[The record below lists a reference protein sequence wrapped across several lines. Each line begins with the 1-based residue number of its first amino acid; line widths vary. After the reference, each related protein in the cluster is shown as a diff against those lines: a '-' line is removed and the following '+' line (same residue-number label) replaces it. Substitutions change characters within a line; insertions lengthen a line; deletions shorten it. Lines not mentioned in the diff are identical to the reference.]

1 MKKSLII
8 LLSMLACAA
17 SFGQGTVQFGNRNGE
32 TITHI
37 WWSPSYYP
45 SPTGPGINDTPPGT
59 TDYAAAGYS
68 LIGASGLN
76 GTFGAATTL
85 AQLLAANGANQPE
98 NSLLPVGETTSFR
111 TGQAAGNLVTITTT
125 LSGIPKDSPV
135 ATFEVVVW
143 DNSSGLYLTWNQAS
157 VAWLQGLILAGK
169 SGTFNVENIG
179 GDLHPIAPVT
189 PIPTFAIGIP
199 EPSTVALAIL
209 GCGALAI
216 LRRRK

>member
-1 MKKSLII
+1 MKKSLFI
-8 LLSMLACAA
+8 LLTMLACAA
-17 SFGQGTVQFGNRNGE
+17 TFGQGTVTFGNRNGD

-37 WWSPSYYP
+37 WWSPYYYP
-45 SPTGPGINDTPPGT
+45 PPSGPGINDTPPGT
-59 TDYAAAGYS
+59 TDYATAGYS
-68 LIGASGLN
+68 LIGANGLN

-98 NSLLPVGETTSFR
+98 SSLLPVGETTSFR

-125 LSGIPKDSPV
+125 LSGIPKGSPV

-143 DNSSGLYLTWNQAS
+143 DNSSGLYSTWTLAS
-157 VAWLQGLILAGK
+157 IAWLNGMVLAGK

-179 GDLHPIAPVT
+179 GDLTPFPPVT

-209 GCGALAI
+209 GGGALAI